1 VDFICSLNT
10 DHFATMTIL
19 HSSDPALNFHVL
31 LEKNEAGRI
40 IASIAE
46 LSNCR
51 VEADSRNEALVAIQ
65 ELVSDRLSNV
75 EVLPLEVAP
84 ARAVEEN
91 PWTEFIGMF
100 EGDAEF
106 AEMAN
111 QWRLERLQDEDNLA

>member
-1 VDFICSLNT
+1 
-10 DHFATMTIL
+10 MGIL
-19 HSSDPALNFHVL
+19 SSSRPGLNFHVL
-31 LEKNEAGRI
+31 LEKSEAGRT

-46 LSNCR
+46 LANCR
-51 VEADSRNEALVAIQ
+51 VEADSRKEALVAIQ

-75 EVLPLEVAP
+75 EVLPLEISPTQTVK
-84 ARAVEEN
+84 EN

-111 QWRLERLQDEDNLA
+111 QWRLERLQDEDDLA

>member
-1 VDFICSLNT
+1 MNSLYS
-10 DHFATMTIL
+10 F
-19 HSSDPALNFHVL
+19 SPALNFHVL
-31 LEKNEAGRI
+31 LEQNAAGRT

-46 LSNCR
+46 LANCQ
-51 VEADSRNEALVAIQ
+51 VEADSRKEALVAIQ

-75 EVLPLEVAP
+75 EVLPLEISP
-84 ARAVEEN
+84 AQTVEEN

-111 QWRLERLQDEDNLA
+111 QWRLERLQNEDNLA